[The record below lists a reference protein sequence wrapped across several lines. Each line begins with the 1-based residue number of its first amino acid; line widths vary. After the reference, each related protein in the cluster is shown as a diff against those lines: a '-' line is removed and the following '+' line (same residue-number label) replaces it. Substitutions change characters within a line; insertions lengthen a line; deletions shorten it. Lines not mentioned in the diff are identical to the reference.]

1 MNRPHENRVLAF
13 DYDGVLADTEPLHW
27 KSWIEIISPFA
38 IDLSWK
44 EYCRHCRGV
53 AEIRM
58 REALI
63 GLHPGA
69 ARIPDFS
76 PYLLAR
82 KKRVREWSLESPP
95 ISSQT
100 IAMLQSLSSFRLALV
115 TSAERSDIE
124 PVLLRA
130 QVLDCFEVLVFGDS
144 VSQQKP
150 APEPYLTAAARM
162 GTTAGIA
169 FEDSES
175 GMASAGAAGFHV
187 VQINHPDDLPRAVV
201 RTLEDCA

>member
-150 APEPYLTAAARM
+150 APEPYQLERLRI
-162 GTTAGIA
+162 GTQGLRQFPQSLIRG
-169 FEDSES
+169 SH
-175 GMASAGAAGFHV
+175 FH
-187 VQINHPDDLPRAVV
+187 IGCGVV
-201 RTLEDCA
+201 RCHTQDFLESLDRFLLPPMHA